1 MSQQSRR
8 ARRVKLGSSWNLLLD
23 ACGLVFAGIGVA
35 TIFFGFDAASK
46 IIGIAIVALG
56 AYFLL
61 LGVRRGVVV
70 DQSGIVVRSGVR
82 SSEPIPWPSV
92 GTIEVEETRLPIV
105 RLCVPNVVVRGSAAG
120 EPVPL
125 RPLAYYRLTG
135 SRRSRQVDRLSS
147 LVSEHRRD

>member
-8 ARRVKLGSSWNLLLD
+8 AQRVKLGSPWNLVLD

-35 TIFFGFDAASK
+35 IIFFGFDAASK
-46 IIGIAIVALG
+46 IIGVAIVALG
-56 AYFLL
+56 AYLLL

-70 DQSGIVVRSGVR
+70 DRSGIVVRSGVR

-92 GTIEVEETRLPIV
+92 GAVEVAETRLPIV
-105 RLCVPNVVVRGSAAG
+105 RLCVPTLVVRGSATG

-125 RPLAYYRLTG
+125 RPLAYYRFTSG
-135 SRRSRQVDRLSS
+135 RRSRQVDRLDS
-147 LVSEHRRD
+147 LVSEHRCD